1 MTGGPQLTVHCHEQ
15 GRGVA
20 WWAAVA
26 ATVSSWMTVSPMTG
40 KFRQDKAPRR
50 LYLFRVALAVAW
62 VVSVSAL
69 ASPAAPHAP
78 RSAIVAVV
86 LAVYP
91 ALDGLATLVD
101 LRVAPGSAWQRLLW
115 CNLVAGLMAAASI
128 LWLAGSLGAEI
139 RAFGLWAIVSG
150 GIQLVLGA
158 IRQWSLKGQWL
169 MIISGGGSVTAGI
182 TFAGLA
188 GSATPG
194 LPVLVQYSL
203 DGAVWYLLTAG
214 WLLLPRSHPREAP
227 YASERQ
233 DWPPGY
239 TGQP

>member
-1 MTGGPQLTVHCHEQ
+1 MLLPAM
-15 GRGVA
+15 GRTALSRSEGRFRDRRP
-20 WWAAVA
+20 
-26 ATVSSWMTVSPMTG
+26 ATRRPMTST
-40 KFRQDKAPRR
+40 FSQDQAPRRLLRR

-69 ASPAAPHAP
+69 ASPTTPHAP

-115 CNLVAGLMAAASI
+115 CNLVAGLMTAGGI
-128 LWLAGSLGAEI
+128 VWLAGSLGAQI
-139 RAFGLWAIVSG
+139 RVFGLWAIASG

-169 MIISGGGSVTAGI
+169 MIISGGGSVAAGI

-194 LPVLVQYSL
+194 LPALVQYSAG
-203 DGAVWYLLTAG
+203 GAVWYLLTAG
-214 WLLLPRSHPREAP
+214 WLFLSRPHPREAP
-227 YASERQ
+227 PASERRG
-233 DWPPGY
+233 WTAGY
-239 TGQP
+239 RGQP